1 MKDFPVELKK
11 ITSKK
16 SGKQYYIL
24 EISITETYTKT
35 VFLDPAET
43 EIVKLAY
50 TE

>member
-1 MKDFPVELKK
+1 MTFPVEFKK
-11 ITSKK
+11 VKSKK
-16 SGKQYYIL
+16 SGKEYYIL
-24 EISITETYTKT
+24 EIAITETYIKT